1 MNHFINLKDVP
12 AKDLQK
18 IVADAKKRKNLRKK
32 INTLVVDKDKPM
44 KGRLLIQMVEKYS

>member
-18 IVADAKKRKNLRKK
+18 IVDDAKKRNWSSFTNNKK
-32 INTLVVDKDKPM
+32 SLFRDK
-44 KGRLLIQMVEKYS
+44 LNEAFYKYKRYSS